1 MDNLKLSFYG
11 GTGVVTGAN
20 FLLESIS
27 PNLRVDRNKT
37 KILIDCGL
45 FQGSRITERKN
56 RDSFPYDPSSIDALF
71 ITHAHLDHIGRIP
84 KLTRDG
90 FRGRIYSTDATKD
103 LAELVMRDSI
113 GIMEKEAKWNNED
126 VFYSEEDIDKAIEL
140 WGTVPYNKTI
150 DIKDFKIKF
159 KDSGHILGSAMIE
172 IIYKGKKIVFTGD
185 LGNSPA
191 PLLKDAQI
199 INNADYLIIESVYGD
214 RAHEPFPE
222 RAEKLKRIIK
232 ETIEIGGV
240 LMIPVF
246 SIERT
251 QILLYELNNLIEK
264 GVIPKIPV
272 FLDSPMAIKATMIYK
287 KYENLF
293 NNNVQNI
300 IKSGDDI
307 FNFPCLS
314 FSLETSE
321 SKAINDVENPKIIM
335 AGSGMSNG
343 GRIVHHEKR
352 YLSDPKSTL
361 LIIGYQAINTLGR
374 KIQDGATNVKMF
386 GENVPIRAKI
396 ENIRGYSA
404 HADSDGLVAF
414 VKNTKEKVKKVFITM
429 GEPKSANTLANRLHK
444 ELNVD
449 AVVPNEGEQT
459 ELF

>member
-1 MDNLKLSFYG
+1 MNNLKLSFYG

-20 FLLESIS
+20 FLLES
-27 PNLRVDRNKT
+27 NNEKN
-37 KILIDCGL
+37 LIDCGL
-45 FQGSRITERKN
+45 FQGNRITERKN
-56 RDSFPYDPSSIDALF
+56 RDPFPYNPSFIDFLF
-71 ITHAHLDHIGRIP
+71 ITHAHLDHVGRIP
-84 KLTRDG
+84 KLVHDG
-90 FRGRIYSTDATKD
+90 FKGRIYSTNATKD
-103 LAELVMRDSI
+103 LAELVMRDSM

-126 VFYSEEDIDKAIEL
+126 VFYSAEDIDKAMEL
-140 WGTVPYNKTI
+140 WETASYNEEV
-150 DIKDFKIKF
+150 DIKSFKIKF
-159 KDSGHILGSAMIE
+159 KNSGHILGSAMIE
-172 IIYKGKKIVFTGD
+172 IYYNGKKIVFTGD

-191 PLLKDAQI
+191 PLLNDSEI
-199 INNADYLIIESVYGD
+199 VDDADYLIMESVYGD
-214 RAHEPFPE
+214 RNHEHFTE
-222 RAEKLKRIIK
+222 RTEKLKRIIK
-232 ETIEIGGV
+232 ETMKIGGV

-264 GVIPKIPV
+264 GIISNIPV

-287 KYENLF
+287 KYEKLF
-293 NNNVQNI
+293 NQNVKDI

-307 FNFPCLS
+307 FNFPCLK
-314 FSLETSE
+314 FTLETSE
-321 SKAINDVENPKIIM
+321 SKAINDVKNPKIII

-352 YLSDPKSTL
+352 YLSDPKNTL

-386 GENVPIRAKI
+386 GENVPIKAKI

-414 VKNTKEKVKKVFITM
+414 VKNTKKKVKKVFLTM
-429 GEPKSANTLANRLHK
+429 GEPYVSNILANRLYK

-449 AVVPNEGEQT
+449 AVVPKEGEQT
-459 ELF
+459 ELS

>member
-1 MDNLKLSFYG
+1 
-11 GTGVVTGAN
+11 
-20 FLLESIS
+20 
-27 PNLRVDRNKT
+27 
-37 KILIDCGL
+37 
-45 FQGSRITERKN
+45 
-56 RDSFPYDPSSIDALF
+56 
-71 ITHAHLDHIGRIP
+71 
-84 KLTRDG
+84 
-90 FRGRIYSTDATKD
+90 
-103 LAELVMRDSI
+103 
-113 GIMEKEAKWNNED
+113 
-126 VFYSEEDIDKAIEL
+126 
-140 WGTVPYNKTI
+140 
-150 DIKDFKIKF
+150 
-159 KDSGHILGSAMIE
+159 
-172 IIYKGKKIVFTGD
+172 
-185 LGNSPA
+185 
-191 PLLKDAQI
+191 
-199 INNADYLIIESVYGD
+199 
-214 RAHEPFPE
+214 
-222 RAEKLKRIIK
+222 
-232 ETIEIGGV
+232 
-240 LMIPVF
+240 
-246 SIERT
+246 
-251 QILLYELNNLIEK
+251 
-264 GVIPKIPV
+264 
-272 FLDSPMAIKATMIYK
+272 IYK